1 MPVIVQSNSEQAC
14 LLGTNTTSLLGLK
27 FNNKPIPM
35 GSEPKESV
43 TRVHLVRTTSVT
55 SQASKIV
62 KAEIENIERKG
73 EHCVFEPDT
82 VVASSGLSIP
92 ETVLTIGKKRG
103 ECISHCRTY
112 RSTKT
117 KY

>member
-1 MPVIVQSNSEQAC
+1 
-14 LLGTNTTSLLGLK
+14 
-27 FNNKPIPM
+27 M

-43 TRVHLVRTTSVT
+43 TRVRLVKTTSIT

-92 ETVLTIGKKRG
+92 ETVLTIGKKR
-103 ECISHCRTY
+103 ESVYPIAELIVVRKRNINILLPTT
-112 RSTKT
+112 STEFLKFCL
-117 KY
+117 